1 MKPEVSIICNTYN
14 QAKYIGQALDGF
26 LMQKTDFPFEVLVHD
41 DASTDGT
48 DRIIKKYAEKHPD
61 IIFPIYETENQ
72 WSKGVSISQK
82 LQYPRVR
89 GKYIALCEGDDY
101 WTDPQKLQKQYAA
114 MEANPDC
121 NMCAH
126 GAMVTCNEK
135 TVTYINPSKTDCIL
149 SANDVILGG
158 GQYIAT
164 ASLFY
169 RKNLIENPM
178 QFLRIC
184 HMDYMLQMY
193 GAMDNGIIYLHDI
206 MSVYRQMTASSWSKN
221 VEKNP
226 EKYKNHLRR
235 MISVLELMDE
245 ETECK
250 YSESIT
256 QVINEYDFELSRLHG
271 GLKCL
276 RKRYWKIYHRMSP
289 KGKLVFFFQVFFP
302 FIPKLRIKIRQ
313 SIKNGKQ

>member
-14 QAKYIGQALDGF
+14 QEKYIGQALDGF

-72 WSKGVSISQK
+72 WSKGISISQE

-135 TVTYINPSKTDCIL
+135 TVT
-149 SANDVILGG
+149 
-158 GQYIAT
+158 
-164 ASLFY
+164 
-169 RKNLIENPM
+169 
-178 QFLRIC
+178 
-184 HMDYMLQMY
+184 
-193 GAMDNGIIYLHDI
+193 
-206 MSVYRQMTASSWSKN
+206 
-221 VEKNP
+221 
-226 EKYKNHLRR
+226 
-235 MISVLELMDE
+235 
-245 ETECK
+245 
-250 YSESIT
+250 
-256 QVINEYDFELSRLHG
+256 
-271 GLKCL
+271 
-276 RKRYWKIYHRMSP
+276 
-289 KGKLVFFFQVFFP
+289 
-302 FIPKLRIKIRQ
+302 
-313 SIKNGKQ
+313 